1 MNTIFFKILIYAVV
15 ALIFCSSL
23 YVVDQHGRRESMRA
37 LQKEMGLL
45 MQMAKSGDREAKL
58 FIDSIQGVT
67 QKIKDENLKKIF
79 KNINSNMGH
88 N

>member
-1 MNTIFFKILIYAVV
+1 
-15 ALIFCSSL
+15 
-23 YVVDQHGRRESMRA
+23 
-37 LQKEMGLL
+37 
-45 MQMAKSGDREAKL
+45 MAKSGDREAKL

-88 N
+88 NSP